1 MTVGPM
7 VTGRILGTAI
17 CGLILMAAMPVSGQ
31 TVPAD
36 SPASAAVA
44 LADTVPAE
52 FLVMPPV
59 NYSEKGEAHAL
70 LLPLLYRNLENL
82 GVTFTPSEDLR
93 TLLREYRIRSRG
105 WIGLEAAR
113 ILRRETHAKFLI
125 LVSWDIFRQEEN
137 PEIGLSLRVLDLENM
152 ALVSASSVGL
162 TGADFTKAMGLG
174 RIRDTGELA
183 EIAMERALAEVFP
196 LPESPNPRKSYRGC
210 FQVALVPFD
219 NYSQTPNAGE
229 IVTNI
234 VLSRLM
240 AHDYFVVEP
249 GFIRELGLTLE
260 IINRGGVDGKSASSI
275 LASFG
280 ACRVITG
287 EVEKFSVARGDPT
300 LSVPELALGIRVMS
314 PLELNLY
321 MMEELLGAGDDG
333 EGMFQGGRTHALVPL
348 ANRILQDFLD
358 DLAANNRKDILYGE
372 HSP

>member
-1 MTVGPM
+1 M